1 MKVTLAALLITL
13 LLYTGCKNEEPE
25 MASRAGLALSFDD
38 YFVDNWSLYKNAFDS
53 LNVKVTFYV
62 CCYHNMSKVQ
72 RKLLKELRD
81 AGHEI
86 AYHSTNHGNCSELLK
101 SMSIDKYLQKEIYP
115 DLNKLQADGFVI
127 KNFAYPYG
135 LSTFSSDSA
144 LRTLFNSMR
153 KVVRIETNQYTYRTN
168 WLWMDNIEKTRIE
181 TNPFSYTTKQAFYE
195 KLGPDKVLYSA
206 SLDNIWQVDNQ
217 LISYCLDYAVRKNK
231 VLQLHSHYIS
241 NLPGDFYIT
250 PERLLF
256 VITEAHKRK
265 MKFYTVNEIV
275 NF

>member
-1 MKVTLAALLITL
+1 MKATLAPLLLIL

-25 MASRAGLALSFDD
+25 MASRAGIALSFDD

-62 CCYHNMSKVQ
+62 CCYHDMNTAQ
-72 RKLLKELRD
+72 RQLLKELRD

-86 AYHSTNHGNCSELLK
+86 AYHSTNHGNCSEMLK
-101 SMSIDKYLQKEIYP
+101 TMSIDKYLQKEIYP
-115 DLNKLQADGFVI
+115 DLNKLRADGFVI
-127 KNFAYPYG
+127 KNFAYPFG

-144 LRTLFNSMR
+144 LRTLFRSLR
-153 KVVRIETNQYTYRTN
+153 KVARIDNNPYSLTTN
-168 WLWMDNIEKTRIE
+168 
-181 TNPFSYTTKQAFYE
+181 QAFYE

-206 SLDNIWQVDNQ
+206 SIDNIWQVDNQ
-217 LISYCLDYAVRKNK
+217 LISFCLDRAVRENK

-256 VITEAHKRK
+256 VIREAHKRK
-265 MKFYTVNEIV
+265 MKFYRVNEIV